1 MLRLEAGGKLK
12 SQLLRVEGL
21 TKEFNGLRAVDGISF
36 DAAPGE
42 VFGLLG
48 PNGAGKTTAI
58 RLIATILTPTRGTAR
73 VCGYDIHDHPEAVR
87 QHIGI
92 LTTEMGVYD
101 RLTGREHLRYFGTLY
116 SIPSAKLEHRIG
128 ELTRLLEMEDFVDR
142 RAGTYST
149 GMKQKLSIA
158 RSVLHD
164 PPVLI
169 LDEPTSGL
177 DVLASQTVLN
187 FMRQA
192 QAQGKL
198 VILSTH
204 RMPDAERLCDR
215 VAIMHMGRLLT
226 IQSVAGLKGETDTH
240 SLEDA
245 FLVLVGSQ
253 EEARAPAPAPKSPGV
268 ARRRLVRLGIAAAV
282 VVGWL
287 LWRLLRR

>member
-1 MLRLEAGGKLK
+1 MK
-12 SQLLRVEGL
+12 SQLLQVEGL
-21 TKEFNGLRAVDGISF
+21 TKEFNGLKAVDGISF
-36 DAAPGE
+36 EAASGE

-73 VCGYDIHDHPEAVR
+73 VSGYDIRQQPQAVR
-87 QHIGI
+87 QNIGI

-101 RLTGREHLRYFGTLY
+101 RLTGREHLKYFGALY
-116 SIPSAKLEHRIG
+116 GIPSARLEHRI
-128 ELTRLLEMEDFVDR
+128 EETARLLEMADFIDR

-149 GMKQKLSIA
+149 GMKQKLAIA

-164 PPVLI
+164 PPILI

-177 DVLASQTVLN
+177 DALAAQTVLN

-192 QAQGKL
+192 REQGKL

-215 VAIMHMGRLLT
+215 VAIMYEGRLLS
-226 IQSVAGLKGETDTH
+226 IQSVAGLKAETKTQ

-245 FLVLVGSQ
+245 FLVLVGKQ
-253 EEARAPAPAPKSPGV
+253 EKAPAAAPSPGKSW
-268 ARRRLVRLGIAAAV
+268 RERRLLRFGIAAAALAI
-282 VVGWL
+282 WL
-287 LWRLLRR
+287 LWRLLRQ